1 MDGGYVNNLPAD
13 VMRTMGA
20 RTVIAIDVSS
30 ANEKDF
36 HNYGD
41 YLNGFYAQFRAFL
54 PWWKKEASRILT
66 SQEIQVNRSAILQSG
81 KDGIPDT
88 GNTGF
93 LVLHNGYQSPV
104 FHEYRIPYF
113 G

>member
-30 ANEKDF
+30 ADEKDF

-41 YLNGFYAQFRAFL
+41 YLNGFYAQFHSLLNWQKDAM
-54 PWWKKEASRILT
+54 RILT
-66 SQEIQVNRSAILQSG
+66 AQEIQVFKFFQLR
-81 KDGIPDT
+81 D
-88 GNTGF
+88 F
-93 LVLHNGYQSPV
+93 
-104 FHEYRIPYF
+104 RIF
-113 G
+113 